1 MTLFSS
7 QPGDE
12 GLPWPGART
21 GDGRNN
27 DHHFNGRV

>member
-12 GLPWPGART
+12 GLPGPARA
-21 GDGRNN
+21 
-27 DHHFNGRV
+27 RVMA